1 MVMRTANGQPEVY
14 ELFDTQGEPIGRVI
28 MPLDPRVIG
37 RTLGTVLLVRASH

>member
-14 ELFDTQGEPIGRVI
+14 EIFDSHGESIGRVV

-37 RTLGTVLLVRASH
+37 RTLGTVLLVRGSH